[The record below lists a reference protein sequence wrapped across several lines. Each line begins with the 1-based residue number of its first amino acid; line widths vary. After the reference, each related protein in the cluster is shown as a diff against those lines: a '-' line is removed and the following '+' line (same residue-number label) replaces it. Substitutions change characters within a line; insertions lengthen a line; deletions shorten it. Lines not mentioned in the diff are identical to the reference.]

1 MKMECINTIATF
13 RTLTLPTVSRLWS
26 FEGLLPFA
34 GAAGAVGGGSG
45 VPIPGDACV
54 RRRRMKM

>member
-1 MKMECINTIATF
+1 MKMECINTITTF
-13 RTLTLPTVSRLWS
+13 RTLTLPAVSRLRS
-26 FEGLLPFA
+26 FEGLPFA
-34 GAAGAVGGGSG
+34 GVAWAVGGGSG